1 MFRFGKKGATG
12 AVSLLAITLTVTAA
26 LAAIA
31 RRPAPVKLAPANRDV
46 DFATQSSIVGFYET
60 YHLIAQT
67 KRP

>member
-31 RRPAPVKLAPANRDV
+31 RRPAPVKPAH
-46 DFATQSSIVGFYET
+46 FEMSI
-60 YHLIAQT
+60 LQ
-67 KRP
+67 RNP